1 MLCNLKRFPFPLS
14 LPPVFDCFEFTRHI
28 VPLDYIWIPA
38 SAFIIQRMYRAP
50 LLSSVGFVE
59 QAIPGIEFIP
69 TATLGWMLETY
80 PELRKLTRALPLM
93 GRLSSRFK
101 KG

>member
-1 MLCNLKRFPFPLS
+1 MQRSS
-14 LPPVFDCFEFTRHI
+14 LLLASRHI
-28 VPLDYIWIPA
+28 VPLDYIWIPT